1 MFQDK
6 FIVKTWQELSAS
18 VAGDSNLSFKPLK
31 KLPKSVQQGKHSYKS
46 NKGWFKR
53 DRIAQDPATV
63 GTSTLSQGF
72 FIYDSENSTSY
83 AAYPSQSFMDD
94 MMDMVG
100 SQSFSSDAFAQMSES
115 FTSVTWPDYV
125 VQMDEF
131 AASGSWTASI
141 GWSTNAVI
149 LSSSVWTGDYTPSAS
164 ISFTNGSTNDIGML
178 QSWNLDR
185 NMHVDATYSG
195 SYMAGIL
202 EWSLPITTASFNVVN
217 LETGSFLATPSFSC
231 SFRHVSYETPGYT
244 SSDASVNTAYTTTEL
259 NNSTEWNYTGSDIF
273 NDSPT
278 GKAIGSGFA
287 ENKVI
292 CYDHAGSALDVPVVE
307 QIIKTQIYGDDPNE
321 SPEEMPSTIAI
332 FSSFG
337 GNFANVTSSDFK
349 RYAVSDRNGV
359 GSYDNVTVYYV
370 TSGSQNLGLGSGS
383 NQGSHI
389 FANATLTIN
398 ATPGVYR
405 SLDGSLPVEVYK
417 TTTGSEWSQ
426 LIRFDGRSL

>member
-53 DRIAQDPATV
+53 DRIAQDSATI
-63 GTSTLSQGF
+63 GASTLSQGF

-115 FTSVTWPDYV
+115 FTNVTWPDYV

-164 ISFTNGSTNDIGML
+164 ISFTNGSTNDIGL
-178 QSWNLDR
+178 KQAFSSDR
-185 NMHVDATYSG
+185 NMWVDATYSG
-195 SYMAGIL
+195 SYMHSDV
-202 EWSLPITTASFNVVN
+202 EWSLPVTTASYNIVN
-217 LETGSFLATPSFSC
+217 LQTGSFLATPSFSC
-231 SFRHVSYETPGYT
+231 SFRHVSYETPDYT
-244 SSDASVNTAYTTTEL
+244 ASDGSVNTAYTTTEL

-273 NDSPT
+273 NDAPT
-278 GKAIGSGFA
+278 GKAIGSGFS

-292 CYDHAGSALDVPVVE
+292 CYDHAGSALGVPVVE
-307 QIIKTQIYGDDPNE
+307 QIIKTQIYGDNPNE
-321 SPEEMPSTIAI
+321 APDEMPSTIAI

-337 GNFANVTSSDFK
+337 GNFATVASSNFR
-349 RYAVSDRNGV
+349 RYAVSDRNAV
-359 GSYDNVTVYYV
+359 GSYVNAVVYYV
-370 TSGSQNLGLGSGS
+370 RSGSETLGLGSGS

-389 FANATLTIN
+389 FANAQLTVN
-398 ATPGVYR
+398 ATPGVYINT
-405 SLDGSLPVEVYK
+405 SGGLPVEAYK